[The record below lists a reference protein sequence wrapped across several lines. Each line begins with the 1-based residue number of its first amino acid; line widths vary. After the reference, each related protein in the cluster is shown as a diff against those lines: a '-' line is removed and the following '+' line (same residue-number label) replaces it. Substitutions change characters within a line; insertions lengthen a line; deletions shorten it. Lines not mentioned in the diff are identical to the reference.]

1 MAALDRDVRVGC
13 FTLVF
18 ALYICWTS
26 FTMPSRGGFVESPG
40 IFPGLMGVL
49 LILFAVIVIVRS
61 WKKGGRIHAARIFG
75 STISIVKSQVHR
87 PVIMGVAMPAI
98 YVFVGIPL
106 IGFYLSSALFMTIM
120 FALFVKRWRKWLLFL
135 PIALS
140 ITGILYLTFNTLF
153 QLQIW

>member
-13 FTLVF
+13 VTLVF
-18 ALYICWTS
+18 GLYICWVS

-49 LILFAVIVIVRS
+49 LILFAVILTARS
-61 WKKGGRIHAARIFG
+61 WKKGGRLHPTRIFG
-75 STISIVKSQVHR
+75 SAVAVVKSQEHR
-87 PVIMGVAMPAI
+87 PLFIGIILPAI
-98 YVFVGIPL
+98 FVFVGIPL
-106 IGFYLSSALFMTIM
+106 IGFYISSALFMTVM
-120 FALFVKRWRKWLLFL
+120 FYLFVKKWRKWFLFL
-135 PIALS
+135 PVALG